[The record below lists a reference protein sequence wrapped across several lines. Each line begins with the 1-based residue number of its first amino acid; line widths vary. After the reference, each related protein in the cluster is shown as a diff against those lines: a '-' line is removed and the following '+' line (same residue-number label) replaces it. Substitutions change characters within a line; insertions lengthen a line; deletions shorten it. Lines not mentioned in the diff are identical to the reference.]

1 MLFDKKT
8 MKLISDYKKVQK
20 YLLNATPVYLVQM
33 DGTLLELTEAT
44 DWKLVFFH
52 NLKGGNYAVYRKKFT
67 GIGTF
72 SKDIHIGKWSF
83 VVSHTK
89 EGGEA

>member
-8 MKLISDYKKVQK
+8 MKLINDYKKVQK
-20 YLLNATPVYLVQM
+20 YLLDSTPVYLVQM

-52 NLKGGNYAVYRKKFT
+52 NLKGGNYAIYRKKFT
-67 GIGTF
+67 IGTF
-72 SKDIHIGKWSF
+72 VKNVNVGKWSF
-83 VVSHTK
+83 SVSHTEK
-89 EGGEA
+89 GGEC